1 MSSQLRATP
10 PMASHVTP
18 SCTGGLV
25 QPAVPCTKVPGQRG
39 TERLKCSPHSIFQA
53 MCLGGAASASGKG
66 CFCLICRWGC
76 VEFGGSASGLLTDIE
91 CDKSIS
97 GGLPPRSTGVQSI
110 NPSYIGGCWEGSSP
124 PVTKSHLSGCDGF
137 SLHVR
142 HAQRKSGS
150 GASAGLSMVA
160 EALSTGRRLPG
171 SLDHIFIG

>member
-1 MSSQLRATP
+1 
-10 PMASHVTP
+10 MASYVTP
-18 SCTGGLV
+18 SCTSGLV
-25 QPAVPCTKVPGQRG
+25 QPAVPYTKVPGQRG
-39 TERLKCSPHSIFQA
+39 TERLKCSPYSIPQA

-76 VEFGGSASGLLTDIE
+76 VEFGGSASGLLADIE

-97 GGLPPRSTGVQSI
+97 GGVPPRSTGVQSI
-110 NPSYIGGCWEGSSP
+110 SLSYIGGCWEGSSP
-124 PVTKSHLSGCDGF
+124 PVTKSDGF

-160 EALSTGRRLPG
+160 EALSAGRRLPG
-171 SLDHIFIG
+171 SLDHIFVG